1 MTKFVG
7 NSLSQKRKPKRK
19 KMCYSKCSVPPGNIS
34 SIFLRE
40 GPILAV
46 LLSIYMANALSISSC
61 RSCSLLSFLWE
72 PKIFVKTEEEE
83 KKSPKEGNSMGRRGI
98 FQICVM

>member
-7 NSLSQKRKPKRK
+7 NSLSQKRKPKK
-19 KMCYSKCSVPPGNIS
+19 KLCYSKCSVPPGNIS
-34 SIFLRE
+34 SIYLRE
-40 GPILAV
+40 GPIIAV
-46 LLSIYMANALSISSC
+46 LLSKMANALAISSC

-83 KKSPKEGNSMGRRGI
+83 EEKKIAKGG
-98 FQICVM
+98 

>member
-1 MTKFVG
+1 MTKFVS
-7 NSLSQKRKPKRK
+7 NCLSQKRKPKK
-19 KMCYSKCSVPPGNIS
+19 KLCYSKCSVPPGNIS

-46 LLSIYMANALSISSC
+46 LLSKMANALAISSC

-83 KKSPKEGNSMGRRGI
+83 EEKKNHQRRVTRWGDE
-98 FQICVM
+98 